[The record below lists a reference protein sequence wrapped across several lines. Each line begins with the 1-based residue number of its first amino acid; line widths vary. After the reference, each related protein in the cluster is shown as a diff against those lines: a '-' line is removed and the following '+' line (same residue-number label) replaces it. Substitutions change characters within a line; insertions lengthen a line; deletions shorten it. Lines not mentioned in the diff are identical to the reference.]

1 MSGGLSLNSRWQAA
15 WRSLFLQ
22 AAWNFERLQNIG
34 WAFCVEPAL
43 RELYKDPTERA
54 DALRRHLEFFNTHP
68 YMAGYVVGAAL
79 RAEEEA
85 AQFSGEERAAKTAQV
100 SGLKLA
106 LAGPLAAMGDDFYWA
121 TLRPATALL
130 GVAWLWLG
138 PHPWH
143 LAAPF
148 IFLLAYNLPCT
159 WLRLASVHQGY
170 RRGLGVAPHIAKLGL
185 PSLAEGLRFAS
196 MLPVGGLA
204 GGLARV
210 SHPGSGLGL
219 PLTDNFLFL
228 GAGLL
233 MLLLLRL
240 HMSPVL
246 VWCLALLSALLLA
259 FAIP

>member
-1 MSGGLSLNSRWQAA
+1 VSLSLQSRWQAA
-15 WRSLFLQ
+15 FRCAFMQ
-22 AAWNFERLQNIG
+22 GAWNFERLQNVG

-43 RELYKDPTERA
+43 RELYPDPQARA
-54 DALRRHLEFFNTHP
+54 EALQRHLEFFNTHP
-68 YMAGYVVGAAL
+68 YMAGYVLGAAL

-85 AQFSGEERAAKTAQV
+85 AKASGEEQANRAAQV
-100 SGLKLA
+100 SGLKLG
-106 LAGPLAAMGDDFYWA
+106 LAGPLAAVGDAFYWA
-121 TLRPATALL
+121 TLRPTAALL

-143 LAAPF
+143 LAAPLV
-148 IFLLAYNLPCT
+148 FLVAYNLPSA
-159 WLRLASVHQGY
+159 WLRLSSVHQGY
-170 RRGLGVAPHIAKLGL
+170 RRGLGVALHIAKLGL
-185 PSLAEGLRFAS
+185 PSLAEGLRLSA
-196 MLPVGGLA
+196 LLLVGALA

-210 SHPGSGLGL
+210 SHPGTGAGL

-240 HMSPVL
+240 RLTPVL
-246 VWCLALLSALLLA
+246 VWCLALLSALVLA

>member
-1 MSGGLSLNSRWQAA
+1 MNGGLSLRSRWQAT
-15 WRSLFLQ
+15 WRSLLLQ

-43 RELYKDPTERA
+43 KELYPDPAERLEA
-54 DALRRHLEFFNTHP
+54 SKRHLEFFCTHP
-68 YMAGYVVGAAL
+68 YMAGYVLGAAL
-79 RAEEEA
+79 RAEEA
-85 AQFSGEERAAKTAQV
+85 AARASTQERPDLAAQV
-100 SGLKLA
+100 SALKLG

-121 TLRPATALL
+121 TLRPAAALL

-143 LAAPF
+143 LAAPLV
-148 IFLLAYNLPCT
+148 FLLAFNLPCI
-159 WLRLASVHQGY
+159 WLRLASVQQGH
-170 RRGLGVAPHIAKLGL
+170 RRGTGIALHIGNLGL
-185 PSLAEGLRFAS
+185 PSLAKGMRLGS
-196 MLPVGGLA
+196 LILVGGLA

-210 SHPGSGLGL
+210 THPGSRAGL

-228 GAGLL
+228 GAGLV

-240 HMSPVL
+240 RLSAVL
-246 VWCLALLSALLLA
+246 VWCLGLCAALILA